1 MISLRKSRESK
12 ELLDIRAKMIDWMIE
27 VFTVYHSKGANEY
40 TYFKAVIFLDT
51 LINMNVIS
59 EDNIHIYG
67 IAVMYL
73 ASNILDFKPMSI
85 NEAFQDLGHGLFGE
99 QQILKHVNKTIER
112 LEFNFRMP
120 SWIEYLDKVIFDAF
134 GDYRESLEVF
144 NIRQTAVFVLHAC
157 AFDVK
162 FYTTEPFLLATIALV
177 YSISC
182 YFSEPV
188 KGQDT
193 ATKESRKATIIKELL
208 NQRKIKMAAVRQ
220 GLEELN
226 IYLEDVKLKV
236 QDSSYRQLS
245 KIFNYNK

>member
-1 MISLRKSRESK
+1 MV
-12 ELLDIRAKMIDWMIE
+12 DWMIE
-27 VFTVYHSKGANEY
+27 VFTVYSSKGANEY

-51 LINMNVIS
+51 LINMKVVNL
-59 EDNIHIYG
+59 DNIHIYG

-73 ASNILDFKPMSI
+73 ASNILDFKPMST
-85 NEAFQDLGHGLFGE
+85 NEAFTDLGHGSFKE
-99 QQILKHVNKTIER
+99 EYILKHVNKTIEK

-162 FYTTEPFLLATIALV
+162 FYATEPFMLATIALV

-182 YFSEPV
+182 YFTEPV
-188 KGQDT
+188 RNSD
-193 ATKESRKATIIKELL
+193 AAAKEIRKATIINDVL
-208 NQRKIKMAAVRQ
+208 NQRKVNKAAVRQ

-236 QDSSYRQLS
+236 QDSSYKQLS
-245 KIFNYNK
+245 KIFNYRA